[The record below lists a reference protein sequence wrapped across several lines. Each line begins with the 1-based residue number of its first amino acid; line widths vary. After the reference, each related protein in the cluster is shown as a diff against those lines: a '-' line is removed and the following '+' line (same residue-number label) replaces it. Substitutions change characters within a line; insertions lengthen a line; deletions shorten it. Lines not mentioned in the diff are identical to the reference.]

1 MAGGMTR
8 WDPFG
13 DLGELRGRFDRMF
26 DELDGR
32 RRSWTPA
39 IDVEREDGQVVVRAD
54 VPGFKPEDVKIEVS
68 DDVLTISGEHQE
80 SDEQKDKN
88 YVRRERRYGSFARSV
103 ALPPGV
109 DAKQIKA
116 TTHDGV
122 VELTIPLP
130 MEEKQEKVTITPTA
144 A

>member
-13 DLGELRGRFDRMF
+13 DLSELRGRFDRMF

-54 VPGFKPEDVKIEVS
+54 VPGFKPEEVKIEVS
-68 DDVLTISGEHQE
+68 DDVLTISGEHRE
-80 SDEQKDKN
+80 SEEQKDKD

-109 DAKQIKA
+109 DAKQITA

-130 MEEKQEKVTITPTA
+130 TEEKQEKVTITSTTA
-144 A
+144 